1 MAAKSLESID
11 CSIQP
16 LDFSFHPTIDIVAAG
31 LVDGTVEVHD
41 FSKLI
46 TKSLQ
51 TTKSSQQDQPIIKEA
66 KDDDDSNNNDNESDD
81 EDDTILS
88 SIPIHCNEKPIH
100 RRIHTPSPSKPS
112 SSTGPASSCTSTLFD
127 TSQTQNGSKLYTAG
141 NSGSLCCIDTQRASH
156 YTTSDDSILWK
167 IDGASPHGIST
178 LYQLNNAASTGP
190 LVVTG
195 DEEGVIRLW
204 DSSRL
209 CTNATTKSNNKT
221 AAAFDNLLDP
231 EVPQGCVAT
240 FKEHSDYISGFEM
253 DDNGTTL
260 LATSADGTLSIFD
273 IRMSG
278 GTGTKTATV
287 SPSLSHNRH
296 LKKKAPPIKFTRKS
310 DDQDDELLSICK
322 MKNGKKVICGTQNG
336 TLAIWSWGTWGD
348 ISDRFP
354 GHPQSIDAMLKVDE
368 STILTG
374 SGDGLV
380 RALQIHPNQLLGVLG
395 DHAGF
400 PVEKL
405 LFSAG
410 RKVVGSLSHDTKI
423 RLWDASILHDG
434 ADDGS
439 ADDKESD
446 MDEEDAT
453 KVKDVTATTTAVAR
467 RNTNVDSDDDWDD
480 MDDDDSDDSMDS
492 DSDDDDDVGASNKKG
507 RVFKSENEKFFEDL

>member
-46 TKSLQ
+46 TKPVLQ
-51 TTKSSQQDQPIIKEA
+51 TAKASQQDQPIIKNI
-66 KDDDDSNNNDNESDD
+66 KDDDDELDDD

-88 SIPIHCNEKPIH
+88 SIPLHCTETPKN
-100 RRIHTPSPSKPS
+100 RRIHTPSKSKSS
-112 SSTGPASSCTSTLFD
+112 SSTGPTSSCTSTLFD
-127 TSQTQNGSKLYTAG
+127 TSQTHNGSKLYTAG
-141 NSGSLCCIDTQRASH
+141 NSGSLCCIDTQRASD
-156 YTTSDDSILWK
+156 YTTSDDCILWK
-167 IDGASPHGIST
+167 IDDASPHGIST
-178 LYQLNNAASTGP
+178 LYQLNDRASTGP

-209 CTNATTKSNNKT
+209 CTNAASKT
-221 AAAFDNLLDP
+221 AGAFDNLLES

-278 GTGTKTATV
+278 GTGTKATTG
-287 SPSLSHNRH
+287 STSSSHNNQH
-296 LKKKAPPIKFTRKS
+296 HFKKKAPLIKFTRKS

-322 MKNGKKVICGTQNG
+322 MKNGKKVICGTQDG

-395 DHAGF
+395 DHGGF

-423 RLWDASILHDG
+423 RLWDASILHEG
-434 ADDGS
+434 ADD
-439 ADDKESD
+439 DDMEGGMD
-446 MDEEDAT
+446 MEEDA
-453 KVKDVTATTTAVAR
+453 KVSNAAAASSAVAR
-467 RNTNVDSDDDWDD
+467 RNTTVDSGDDWDD
-480 MDDDDSDDSMDS
+480 DDSSDESMDS
-492 DSDDDDDVGASNKKG
+492 DSDDGGGASNKKG
-507 RVFKSENEKFFEDL
+507 RVFKSENDKFFEDL